1 MNREEEKVAWRR
13 VRARR
18 GMMGSIQKQE
28 EEIEEQKGEGREGV
42 RRDEGTGDQSW
53 CVFQSDSSLI
63 LWKGVAV

>member
-1 MNREEEKVAWRR
+1 MKREEEKAAWRR
-13 VRARR
+13 VRER
-18 GMMGSIQKQE
+18 GGTMGSTQKQE

-53 CVFQSDSSLI
+53 CVFQSDSALI